1 VDIGSWRSNRDC
13 AWIVEDRIVSAE
25 ATGRKY
31 LAVTNADR
39 VSYRPVRLVGVL
51 LVLEAVGLAS
61 LAAYHVVLRAGGPRA
76 EIVVELWRSFDTL
89 AAGGAFVAAA
99 ILAAVAAVGFL
110 FMRRRGWL
118 PAALAQTLGLGT
130 CLALYADLEPV
141 FVYPVMVYCIVMV
154 LYLNSRDVRT
164 VFHPGREPGDD
175 DGGDA

>member
-118 PAALAQTLGLGT
+118 PAALAQTLGLVT

>member
-1 VDIGSWRSNRDC
+1 L
-13 AWIVEDRIVSAE
+13 A
-25 ATGRKY
+25 ATN
-31 LAVTNADR
+31 TDR

-61 LAAYHVVLRAGGPRA
+61 LAAYHVYLRASGPRA
-76 EIVVELWRSFDTL
+76 EIVVELRRSFDTL
-89 AAGGAFVAAA
+89 AAGGAA

-130 CLALYADLEPV
+130 CLALYADELTPI

-154 LYLNSRDVRT
+154 LYLNSRDVRA
-164 VFHPGREPGDD
+164 VFHPGSEPGDLA
-175 DGGDA
+175 GGDA

>member
-1 VDIGSWRSNRDC
+1 
-13 AWIVEDRIVSAE
+13 
-25 ATGRKY
+25 

-61 LAAYHVVLRAGGPRA
+61 LAAYHVTLRSGGLRTGLEA
-76 EIVVELWRSFDTL
+76 ELRRSFETL

-130 CLALYADLEPV
+130 CVALYAELEPV
-141 FVYPVMVYCIVMV
+141 FVYPAMVYCIVMV
-154 LYLNSRDVRT
+154 LYLNSHDVRA

-175 DGGDA
+175 PGGDA

>member
-1 VDIGSWRSNRDC
+1 
-13 AWIVEDRIVSAE
+13 
-25 ATGRKY
+25 
-31 LAVTNADR
+31 LAATNADR

-51 LVLEAVGLAS
+51 LVFEAVGLAS
-61 LAAYHVVLRAGGPRA
+61 LAAYHVYLQAGWPRMELVAELR
-76 EIVVELWRSFDTL
+76 RSFETL

-99 ILAAVAAVGFL
+99 ILAAVGAMGFL

-130 CLALYADLEPV
+130 CVALYADLEPV
-141 FVYPVMVYCIVMV
+141 FVYPVMGYCIVIV

-175 DGGDA
+175 TGGGA

>member
-1 VDIGSWRSNRDC
+1 M
-13 AWIVEDRIVSAE
+13 SAD
-25 ATGRKY
+25 ATGRKL
-31 LAVTNADR
+31 LAATNADR

-61 LAAYHVVLRAGGPRA
+61 LAGYHVVLRAGWPRM
-76 EIVVELWRSFDTL
+76 EIVAELRRSFETL

-130 CLALYADLEPV
+130 CVALYAELEPI
-141 FVYPVMVYCIVMV
+141 FVYPAMVYCIVMV

-164 VFHPGREPGDD
+164 VFHPGREPRYDT
-175 DGGDA
+175 GGDA

>member
-1 VDIGSWRSNRDC
+1 MDIGSWRSNRDC

-51 LVLEAVGLAS
+51 LVLEEVGLAS

-164 VFHPGREPGDD
+164 VFHPGHEPGDD
-175 DGGDA
+175 DGGNA

>member
-1 VDIGSWRSNRDC
+1 M
-13 AWIVEDRIVSAE
+13 
-25 ATGRKY
+25 
-31 LAVTNADR
+31 
-39 VSYRPVRLVGVL
+39 
-51 LVLEAVGLAS
+51 VLEAVGLAS
-61 LAAYHVVLRAGGPRA
+61 LAAYHVYLRAGGPR
-76 EIVVELWRSFDTL
+76 VEMVAQLRWSFDTL
-89 AAGGAFVAAA
+89 AADGAFVAAA

-130 CLALYADLEPV
+130 CLALYAELEPV

-175 DGGDA
+175 DGGNA

>member
-1 VDIGSWRSNRDC
+1 M
-13 AWIVEDRIVSAE
+13 A
-25 ATGRKY
+25 ATN
-31 LAVTNADR
+31 TDR
-39 VSYRPVRLVGVL
+39 VSYRPVWLVGVL
-51 LVLEAVGLAS
+51 LILEAAGLAS
-61 LAAYHVVLRAGGPRA
+61 LAAYHVYLRADGPRA
-76 EIVVELWRSFDTL
+76 EIVAELRRSFETL

-130 CLALYADLEPV
+130 CLALYAELEPI

-164 VFHPGREPGDD
+164 VFHPGPEPGDD
-175 DGGDA
+175 VGRDA

>member
-1 VDIGSWRSNRDC
+1 VGS
-13 AWIVEDRIVSAE
+13 V
-25 ATGRKY
+25 TGRKL
-31 LAVTNADR
+31 LAVTNTDR

-61 LAAYHVVLRAGGPRA
+61 LAAYHVYLRASGPRA
-76 EIVVELWRSFDTL
+76 EIVVELRRSFDTL

-110 FMRRRGWL
+110 FMRRKGWL

-130 CLALYADLEPV
+130 CLALYADELTPI

-154 LYLNSRDVRT
+154 LYLNSRDVRA
-164 VFHPGREPGDD
+164 VFHPGSEPGDHT
-175 DGGDA
+175 GGDA

>member
-1 VDIGSWRSNRDC
+1 M
-13 AWIVEDRIVSAE
+13 
-25 ATGRKY
+25 AT
-31 LAVTNADR
+31 TNADR

-51 LVLEAVGLAS
+51 LVFEAVGLAS
-61 LAAYHVVLRAGGPRA
+61 LAAYHVYLRAGWPRMELVA
-76 EIVVELWRSFDTL
+76 ELRRSFETL

-99 ILAAVAAVGFL
+99 ILAAVGAMGFL

-130 CLALYADLEPV
+130 CVALYADLEPA
-141 FVYPVMVYCIVMV
+141 FVYPVMGYCIVMV

-175 DGGDA
+175 TGGGA